1 MATIDATPP
10 PITGPDE
17 PALTVAPDLVP
28 PFVTSRLLKAQRLAT
43 GDDLFAWRVEA
54 GAWVV
59 GLTPSPEL
67 ARRVALDQTVN
78 DAVIVD
84 ALQRVDSTAVT
95 DDMILAALRA
105 IAAPAPGGQG

>member
-1 MATIDATPP
+1 MTDIDDTPP
-10 PITGPDE
+10 PITGPDD
-17 PALTVAPDLVP
+17 PAPLAASELVP

-67 ARRVALDQTVN
+67 VRRVALDATVN

-95 DDMILAALRA
+95 DDMILAALAA
-105 IAAPAPGGQG
+105 IAHPPAGEG

>member
-1 MATIDATPP
+1 MADIEDTPP
-10 PITGPDE
+10 PITGPDDPAPTSAPGLVE
-17 PALTVAPDLVP
+17 PLA
-28 PFVTSRLLKAQRLAT
+28 TSRLLKAQRLAT
-43 GDDLFAWRVEA
+43 GDDMFAWRVEA
-54 GAWVV
+54 GASVV

-67 ARRVALDQTVN
+67 VRRVALDQTVN

-95 DDMILAALRA
+95 DDMILDALRA